1 MKGLIMNDLF
11 SLRKLLRSVAMVF
24 VFFMVLWGAMGQPAS
39 GALMIGVLS
48 VSYMLNLFSYD
59 EFYHWDQYA
68 AILPVSSRQLVLA
81 RYASFALTS
90 LVATT
95 VAAVYMLVMRV
106 PLDEFVMVVIASL
119 CMQTQKQ
126 RISIARVFLKNPPI
140 LILDEA
146 TSALDN
152 ESERH
157 IQKSLEA
164 LAKNR
169 TTITIA
175 HRLSTIRNADEI
187 IVITENGIAER
198 GSHQNL
204 LKRNGIYAHYYKM
217 QFEGLETE
225 EMM

>member
-39 GALMIGVLS
+39 GALMIGVMS

-59 EFYHWDQYA
+59 EFYHWDQYT

-95 VAAVYMLVMRV
+95 VAAVYMLVMQV

-119 CMQTQKQ
+119 CMQTYTAAIIIPFAYKFGVQKGRIFYMLLMFVPLGIFLGGLGIAFEGGGAQ
-126 RISIARVFLKNPPI
+126 AVNQIAFLIFGALLVLFLLGVLVSIRISIR
-140 LILDEA
+140 
-146 TSALDN
+146 
-152 ESERH
+152 
-157 IQKSLEA
+157 
-164 LAKNR
+164 
-169 TTITIA
+169 
-175 HRLSTIRNADEI
+175 
-187 IVITENGIAER
+187 IVSR
-198 GSHQNL
+198 KQ
-204 LKRNGIYAHYYKM
+204 Y
-217 QFEGLETE
+217 
-225 EMM
+225 

>member
-90 LVATT
+90 LVATA
-95 VAAVYMLVMRV
+95 VAAV
-106 PLDEFVMVVIASL
+106 
-119 CMQTQKQ
+119 
-126 RISIARVFLKNPPI
+126 
-140 LILDEA
+140 
-146 TSALDN
+146 
-152 ESERH
+152 
-157 IQKSLEA
+157 
-164 LAKNR
+164 
-169 TTITIA
+169 
-175 HRLSTIRNADEI
+175 
-187 IVITENGIAER
+187 
-198 GSHQNL
+198 
-204 LKRNGIYAHYYKM
+204 
-217 QFEGLETE
+217 
-225 EMM
+225 

>member
-68 AILPVSSRQLVLA
+68 AILPVSSKQLVLA

-90 LVATT
+90 LAAIVM
-95 VAAVYMLVMRV
+95 AAVYMLVMQV

-119 CMQTQKQ
+119 CMQTYTAAIIIPFAYKFGVQKGRIFYMLLMFVPLGIGGLGIAFEGGGAQ
-126 RISIARVFLKNPPI
+126 AVNQIAFLIFGALLVIFLVGVLVSIRISIR
-140 LILDEA
+140 
-146 TSALDN
+146 
-152 ESERH
+152 
-157 IQKSLEA
+157 
-164 LAKNR
+164 
-169 TTITIA
+169 
-175 HRLSTIRNADEI
+175 
-187 IVITENGIAER
+187 IVSR
-198 GSHQNL
+198 KQ
-204 LKRNGIYAHYYKM
+204 Y
-217 QFEGLETE
+217 
-225 EMM
+225 